1 VDVAQYVAPEGR
13 QRPRV
18 AGVEGDLEMTAHQA
32 APFVVGR
39 LPTILL

>member
-18 AGVEGDLEMTAHQA
+18 VGVEGDLDVVAHWV
-32 APFVVGR
+32 APFVAGFGCR
-39 LPTILL
+39 